1 MLIGRFQLQVG
12 YTCTSGGPKKLLR
25 YCILPEWK
33 QNVIEKVNEDI
44 LNQTDK
50 PQLFLAQREIAKE
63 IGFSKTLVHEIVK
76 KDLA

>member
-1 MLIGRFQLQVG
+1 M
-12 YTCTSGGPKKLLR
+12 
-25 YCILPEWK
+25 
-33 QNVIEKVNEDI
+33 NEDI